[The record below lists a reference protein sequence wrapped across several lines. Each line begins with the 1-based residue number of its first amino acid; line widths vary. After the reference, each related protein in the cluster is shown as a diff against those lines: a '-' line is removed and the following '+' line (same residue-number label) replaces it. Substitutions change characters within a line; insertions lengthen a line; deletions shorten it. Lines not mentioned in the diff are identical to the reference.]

1 MSVCDE
7 DWEEEEFT
15 DFYDPSVDCHR
26 CRGSGRI
33 PTEGYESYFDAMYKP
48 CPECRGDLCEFEPP
62 LS

>member
-1 MSVCDE
+1 MVVSDD

-26 CRGSGRI
+26 CRGSGRVT
-33 PTEGYESYFDAMYKP
+33 TEGYESYFGANYKT
-48 CPECRGDLCEFEPP
+48 CPECRGDDCCFEPP